1 MAVKKSLENLRKNYQ
16 PQIPSILQ
24 NTSAVAFCN
33 GKNGDP
39 VPKEEL
45 RKLFPKTF
53 DQPYCSLVKKSVP
66 KKKMT
71 LGVVFSGGQ
80 AAGGH
85 NVLAGLWDTIQSW
98 DAASKLIGFLGGCSG
113 IIENK
118 HKLLGKQEIDSV
130 RNMGGFDLIGSGR
143 TKIETPEQMEASFKT
158 CMQHKLDTLI
168 IIGGDDSNTNAAIL
182 AEYFLERNC
191 PTKVLGVPKTID
203 GDLRSKELEI
213 SFGFD
218 SACKVYAEMIGNIAR
233 DALSMKKYYHFIKL
247 MGRSASHIALEC
259 ALATHPNLTLISEE
273 KKSLSTIVQELVE
286 LIVQRK
292 KAGKEYGVILVPEGL
307 IEFIPEM
314 GTLIAELNT
323 LLAREEQNPTE
334 RLTQA
339 NRTLFASLP
348 EKIRTQLLLKRDPH
362 GNVAV
367 SQIETEQLLME
378 LTRQELKKQS
388 IEVVFQE
395 HFFGYEGRACFP
407 SNFDANYAYAL
418 GIVTAIAA
426 RDGLTGMVAA
436 IQNLVGPVSN
446 WVPKM
451 VPTVRLMHME
461 MRKGKEKPVIAKT
474 IVDLQGKLFLE
485 FCVQQKRW
493 KLDDDYQYPGPIQF
507 FGEAELTNTTPK
519 ILERK
524 E

>member
-16 PQIPSILQ
+16 PQVPSILQ
-24 NTSAVAFCN
+24 DTGAVAFCSCKS
-33 GKNGDP
+33 GEP
-39 VPKEEL
+39 APKEEL
-45 RKLFPKTF
+45 CKLFPKTF
-53 DQPYCSLVKKSVP
+53 DQAYCSLAKKSVP
-66 KKKMT
+66 KKAMA

-98 DAASKLIGFLGGCSG
+98 DASSKLIGFLGGCSG

-118 HKLLGKQEIDSV
+118 HKPLRKQEIDSV

-143 TKIETPEQMEASFKT
+143 TKIETPEQMERSLET
-158 CMQHKLDTLI
+158 CMQHKLDTLV

-182 AEYFLERNC
+182 AEYFLEKNC
-191 PTKVLGVPKTID
+191 STKVLGVPKTID
-203 GDLRSKELEI
+203 GDLRSKEIEI

-259 ALATHPNLTLISEE
+259 ALTTHPNLTLISEE
-273 KKSLSTIVQELVE
+273 KKSLAAIVKEIVE
-286 LIVQRK
+286 LIVKRK
-292 KAGKEYGVILVPEGL
+292 AAGKEYGVILVPEGL

-314 GTLIAELNT
+314 GALMLELNA
-323 LLAREEQNPTE
+323 LLAKSVQNPAE
-334 RLTQA
+334 KLTDG
-339 NRTLFASLP
+339 NRKLFASLP
-348 EKIRTQLLLKRDPH
+348 EKIQTQLLLKRDPH
-362 GNVAV
+362 GNVTV

-378 LTRQELKKQS
+378 LVRQELKKQN
-388 IEVVFQE
+388 IEVILQE

-436 IQNLVGPVSN
+436 IQNLAGPVSH
-446 WVPKM
+446 WIPKM
-451 VPTVRLMHME
+451 VPTIRLMHME

-474 IVDLQGKLFLE
+474 IVDLKGKLFLE
-485 FCVQQKRW
+485 FSAQQTEW
-493 KLDDDYQYPGPIQF
+493 KLSDDYQYPGPIQF
-507 FGEAELTNTTPK
+507 FGEAELTNTVPN

-524 E
+524 L